1 MCNDRLQRERERKGE
16 RAGGREGEREREGG
30 REEGKKWTDERKWTN
45 GRRVGEREKNNGHVG
60 RRKKIARYS
69 STMMFARS
77 SI

>member
-1 MCNDRLQRERERKGE
+1 MCNDRLQRERERE
-16 RAGGREGEREREGG
+16 RGREGGRERGREREGG
-30 REEGKKWTDERKWTN
+30 KREKKWTDERKWTN